1 MEGEKQLNNDE
12 LDFFLKGNTSLE
24 QVARR
29 PPYKWVSE
37 QGWKDMQ
44 KLVHIGEEY
53 KNFILDLENNEEL
66 FKKWYDF
73 ECPEQEELPWVGKK
87 KYITNFCF
95 FV

>member
-73 ECPEQEELPWVGKK
+73 ECPEQEELPLVGKK

-95 FV
+95 VV